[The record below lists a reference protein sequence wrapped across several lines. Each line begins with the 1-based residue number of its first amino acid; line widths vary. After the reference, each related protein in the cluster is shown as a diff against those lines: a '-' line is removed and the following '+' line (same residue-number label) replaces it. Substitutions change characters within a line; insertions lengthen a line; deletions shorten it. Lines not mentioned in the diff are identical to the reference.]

1 MELGRRGGWVVVGAL
16 LVLVGCRSEP
26 DWNPIREPAA
36 PLPTIAATTT
46 TAPPAPSTTRPT
58 TVFPGEGL
66 TDCTNAIQF
75 GAFSGD
81 DELSAIWRSVGGEA
95 DALRSYCRDLSTS
108 DTAAFTELA
117 EGWEVVQALST
128 TTVAAGPAD
137 ETLVEACVARI
148 RWGNLGDDPE
158 YVRVWTDLGSGS
170 EFLDQACSV
179 LVLDDPELV
188 REMAAEVEEIEAFLA
203 ATSPSTTLAE

>member
-1 MELGRRGGWVVVGAL
+1 MELGRRGGWLVAGAL

-26 DWNPIREPAA
+26 EWNPIREPAA
-36 PLPTIAATTT
+36 ELPTTAPGT
-46 TAPPAPSTTRPT
+46 TAPPAASTTLPS
-58 TVFPGEGL
+58 TVFPGEGV
-66 TDCTNAIQF
+66 TDCANAIQF

-81 DELSAIWRSVGGEA
+81 DELSAIWQSTGGRTGTV
-95 DALRSYCRDLSTS
+95 RSYCRDLSTS
-108 DTAAFTELA
+108 DPVAFTELA
-117 EGWEVVQALST
+117 EGWEVVQALGT

-137 ETLVEACVARI
+137 ATLVAACVARI
-148 RWGNLGDDPE
+148 RWGNLGNDPD

-170 EFLDQACSV
+170 EFLDQACSI